1 MALVSISLGTKYT
14 FLRAQVFKELF
25 ANDDNIMGAASDSSD
40 GGLFGE
46 DDLHLRAAS
55 AVSKLQHCV
64 NVISAL
70 TWLALSVPSARCATV
85 R

>member
-14 FLRAQVFKELF
+14 FPRAQVFKELF

-46 DDLHLRAAS
+46 DDS
-55 AVSKLQHCV
+55 
-64 NVISAL
+64 
-70 TWLALSVPSARCATV
+70 W
-85 R
+85 